1 MSPLSRAAI
10 AGALGALAGAA
21 LTAGWLGSRSAPPAA
36 APDPPPR
43 ADGASPGAPDDRL
56 DALAAA
62 LDAERAARR
71 ALAEQVASLQARL
84 APADDPP
91 DSSEPD
97 RGDAGRPDAAPDGAG
112 FDEDALRSL
121 RVGEADLERLRE
133 RYDALALQ
141 ELYVRNRAAREGWAH
156 QPRLFEQL
164 RQLRQSA
171 RNDLGDEDYD
181 RLLFAAGRNNR
192 VVVAGVI
199 PNSPAERAGVQR
211 GDVVVAYADQR
222 IFDGREL
229 TRATA
234 AGKAGAWTALEVR
247 RDGVDRRVFV
257 PRGPLGV
264 RLRPARRPPDEG

>member
-1 MSPLSRAAI
+1 MRPLSRAAI
-10 AGALGALAGAA
+10 AGALGAMAGAA
-21 LTAGWLGSRSAPPAA
+21 LTAGWLGGRGAPPAV

-43 ADGASPGAPDDRL
+43 ADGASPGALDDRL

-62 LDAERAARR
+62 LDAERTARR
-71 ALAEQVASLQARL
+71 ALAEQVASLRARL

-91 DSSEPD
+91 KSADAD
-97 RGDAGRPDAAPDGAG
+97 RGDAGRPDAPDGAG

-121 RVGEADLERLRE
+121 RIGEGDVERLRE

-156 QPRLFEQL
+156 QPRLAERL
-164 RQLRQSA
+164 RQLRQGV

-192 VVVAGVI
+192 VIVAGVL
-199 PNSPAERAGVQR
+199 PNSPAERAGIQR
-211 GDVVVAYADQR
+211 GDVVVAYGDRR

-229 TRATA
+229 TRATT

-247 RDGVDRRVFV
+247 RNGVDQRVFV